1 MNAAVTRLANLGHA
15 LQRHRPVVMALQW
28 TIVTCYV
35 ILVAVPAFMPMP
47 PATATIA
54 SNLRLFAQFA
64 FWGIWWPFV
73 ILSVMLFGRLWC
85 GLLCP
90 EGALTEWASHHGL
103 GRSIPR
109 WMRWGG
115 WPFVAFVCTT
125 IYGQLISVYEY
136 PQATLLILGG
146 STLVAMAVGFVFGR
160 GKRVWCRYLCPVSGV
175 FGLLAKVAPMH
186 YRTDAEQWLQHT
198 GPRARV
204 NCAPLLDMRHLKS
217 ASDCHA
223 CGRCSGHRN
232 AIALSWRSPCQE
244 IVSTPASSAN
254 LYPARLLVFG
264 ILGLAL
270 GAFQWTVSPIFVSL
284 KQAAAQWL
292 INHEHYA
299 LLQDNAPWWLL
310 THAPEANDV
319 FNWLDGLT
327 IVGYLALT
335 TAVIGGST
343 WLALQGAARVMGA
356 PRQGWSSLAMAL
368 VPLGGTSLFL
378 GLSMLTLSQ
387 LRAEGIVFSWIG
399 LARTLV
405 LSGGLIGSA
414 WLGLRL
420 ISQQTPSM
428 ARRLAAGLSFAV
440 PLMLVG
446 ASWVYVFSP

>member
-1 MNAAVTRLANLGHA
+1 MNTSVTRLASLGHA
-15 LQRHRPVVMALQW
+15 LQRHRPVVIALQW
-28 TIVTCYV
+28 AVVACYIV
-35 ILVAVPAFMPMP
+35 LVVVPAFMPMP
-47 PATATIA
+47 PAEATIT

-73 ILSVMLFGRLWC
+73 ILSVMLFGRMWC
-85 GLLCP
+85 GVLCP

-109 WMRWGG
+109 WIRWSG

-186 YRTDAEQWLQHT
+186 YRTDAEQWVQHT
-198 GPRARV
+198 GPRTRV
-204 NCAPLLDMRHLKS
+204 NCAPLLDMRHLSS

-244 IVSTPASSAN
+244 IVSAPASPAQR
-254 LYPARLLVFG
+254 YPARLLVFG

-310 THAPEANDV
+310 THVPEAGDV
-319 FNWLDGLT
+319 FNWLDGLA
-327 IVGYLALT
+327 ILAYLALT

-343 WLALQGAARVMGA
+343 WLALMGAARVLGA

-378 GLSMLTLSQ
+378 GLSMLTLTQ
-387 LRAEGIVFSWIG
+387 LRADGVVFSWMGWARALVLCGG
-399 LARTLV
+399 LAW
-405 LSGGLIGSA
+405 SA

-420 ISQQTPSM
+420 IGPRKASI
-428 ARRLAAGLSFAV
+428 ARRVGAGLCFAV
-440 PLMLVG
+440 PLTLVG
-446 ASWVYVFSP
+446 ASWIGVFY

>member
-1 MNAAVTRLANLGHA
+1 MNTSVTSLGSLGHA
-15 LQRHRPVVMALQW
+15 LQRHRPVVIALQW
-28 TIVTCYV
+28 AVVVCYIV
-35 ILVAVPAFMPMP
+35 LVAVPAFMPMP
-47 PATATIA
+47 PATATIT

-73 ILSVMLFGRLWC
+73 IVSVMLFGRMWC
-85 GLLCP
+85 GVLCP

-146 STLVAMAVGFVFGR
+146 STVVAMAVGFVFGR

-186 YRTDAEQWLQHT
+186 YRTDAAQWLNHT

-223 CGRCSGHRN
+223 CGRCSGHRD
-232 AIALSWRSPCQE
+232 AIALSWRSPCHE
-244 IVSTPASSAN
+244 IVSTPSSAAN

-270 GAFQWTVSPIFVSL
+270 GAFQWTVSPVFVNI
-284 KQAAAQWL
+284 KQASAQWL
-292 INHEHYA
+292 INHEHFA

-310 THAPEANDV
+310 THVPEANDV

-327 IVGYLALT
+327 ILSYLALT
-335 TAVIGGST
+335 TAIIGGST
-343 WLALQGAARVMGA
+343 WLALKGAERVLSA
-356 PRQGWSSLAMAL
+356 PRHGWSSLAMAL

-387 LRAEGIVFSWIG
+387 LRAEGIVFSWVG

-405 LSGGLIGSA
+405 LGGGLTWSA

-420 ISQQTPSM
+420 INQQTSSI
-428 ARRLAAGLSFAV
+428 ARRAVAGLCFAV
-440 PLMLVG
+440 PLALVG
-446 ASWVYVFSP
+446 SSWVYVF